1 MHESRGYKYGHFWRH
16 EPFIDGFAPADNWWL
31 DANRLARATTVPN
44 QRCHRPFRRSGN
56 PSAYS
61 HFCFIFDGNE
71 CPCIFSF
78 MAIWNFIF
86 LKEDSNWREK
96 NGSLFPQWKL
106 DHSWGKA
113 ASEGAP
119 GVGTADPQATTARL
133 RGPRPQWSM
142 GAAWQVSLGHRTT
155 RSTCRSCS
163 VEDAGSDD

>member
-1 MHESRGYKYGHFWRH
+1 MNREAINTVTSGDTSRSLMDSLPLTIGDWTRIGLRARRRFPISVVTARFGAQVTRPHTLISVLFLTETNVLVYFLL
-16 EPFIDGFAPADNWWL
+16 WL
-31 DANRLARATTVPN
+31 
-44 QRCHRPFRRSGN
+44 SG
-56 PSAYS
+56 
-61 HFCFIFDGNE
+61 IL
-71 CPCIFSF
+71 
-78 MAIWNFIF
+78 IF

-96 NGSLFPQWKL
+96 NGSIFPQWKL